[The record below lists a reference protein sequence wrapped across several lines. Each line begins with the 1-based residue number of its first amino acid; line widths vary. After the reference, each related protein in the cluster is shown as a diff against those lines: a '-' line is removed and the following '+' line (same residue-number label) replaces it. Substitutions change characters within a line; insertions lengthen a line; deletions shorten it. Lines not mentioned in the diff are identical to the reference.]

1 MTPNVA
7 TARLTSPDKAFVSP
21 RPTPA
26 KAELRDNAGQDPLSD
41 VVISAAKRAYGKQ
54 GAAAAHL
61 GKDEGNFSRD
71 AKAGRITTAQL
82 KALGPSFLAEFGRE
96 LLQEFGTALESPQL
110 RAQRVIRETRQKL
123 DELDEFI
130 RFIA

>member
-1 MTPNVA
+1 MSQTLPTRA
-7 TARLTSPDKAFVSP
+7 LTSLDKALISDRP
-21 RPTPA
+21 RQA
-26 KAELRDNAGQDPLSD
+26 KATLDDKTHADPLSE
-41 VVISAAKRAYGKQ
+41 VVIAAAKRAYGKQ

-96 LLQEFGTALESPQL
+96 LLEEFGTAMESPQM
-110 RAQRVIRETRQKL
+110 RAQRVIRETRQKI
-123 DELDEFI
+123 DELEEFV
-130 RFIA
+130 RYIA